1 MNASYRKAQQIL
13 RNRTRTQRATA
24 RIRRN
29 HTATLTTHGIATGL
43 TRKQAA
49 SMATTLR
56 RTAHKLGITGAPTRT
71 HAGRHMR
78 DGYTYTPTQVAT
90 IATAYKPRKPEF
102 KTAAAILR
110 LAA

>member
-1 MNASYRKAQQIL
+1 MNATARTARRIL
-13 RNRTRTQRATA
+13 RDRRRTQRATA

-56 RTAHKLGITGAPTRT
+56 RTAHKLGITGAPART

-78 DGYTYTPTQVAT
+78 DALTYTPAQVAT
-90 IATAYKPRKPEF
+90 IATTYKPRKPEF